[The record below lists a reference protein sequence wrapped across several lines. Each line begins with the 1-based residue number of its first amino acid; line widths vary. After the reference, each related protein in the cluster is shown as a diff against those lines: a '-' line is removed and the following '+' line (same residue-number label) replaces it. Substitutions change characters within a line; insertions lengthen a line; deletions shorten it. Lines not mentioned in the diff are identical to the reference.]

1 MNVVIN
7 GEPREIPEGLSVAAL
22 LDHLNMKPDRVAIE
36 LNREIVPRAQWD
48 ATLVQPNDSFEI
60 VHFVGGG
67 SDPTR
72 VGVPSE
78 RSESRGCP
86 FRPGKG
92 RSPACP
98 VRARRGGRSRGE
110 RVRCGVRVE
119 RPLATP

>member
-67 SDPTR
+67 SDPAR
-72 VGVPSE
+72 VGVLFAPRAPVVAGAAE
-78 RSESRGCP
+78 GSESA
-86 FRPGKG
+86 
-92 RSPACP
+92 SADQ
-98 VRARRGGRSRGE
+98 SRG
-110 RVRCGVRVE
+110 R
-119 RPLATP
+119 